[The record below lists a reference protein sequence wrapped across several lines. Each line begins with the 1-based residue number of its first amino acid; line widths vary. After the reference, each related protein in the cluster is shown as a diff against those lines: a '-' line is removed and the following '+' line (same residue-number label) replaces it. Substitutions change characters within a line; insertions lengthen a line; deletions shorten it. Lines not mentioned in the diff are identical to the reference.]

1 MNKNIKFIAIA
12 FIFSGFLFFSGNLNV
27 YAKTVII
34 NEASEWKGAVEDT
47 TIDEIKLGKNIDL
60 TTAIIN
66 QTLPSLDVDSNA
78 TTRTLDLNGNE
89 LQVSTDALN
98 INFGVEGATV
108 IIKDSSESKTGK
120 IIHTSTDSAL
130 INIFYDSNITKGNV
144 IIDGGTYI
152 CHNNTNSD
160 YGAIFNQGNTNITIN
175 SGTFDSR
182 ALVSGTIPYLT
193 IKGVVLFNSVA
204 TSNSTAASIL
214 MDDIGRTTLGS
225 VVGSNHSV
233 YIRKSDGTEK
243 KIESWLQA
251 SSTVTSLDSTATYTD
266 SIIVKENEGFQ
277 IKDINFD
284 EVYGYSN
291 VSQNISIKN
300 NGSNPLTIQNVTLDN
315 YDGFTVEGK
324 SQAIVESGATNT
336 SWVIKVKEGLNVGTY
351 TAILTVTDENNN
363 SYVGYVTINVE
374 EKNLP
379 NLNISFTDKLYYGES
394 NDVDPVITGIE
405 GLNSSDYKIEYSK
418 TDTEDWSSTRP
429 TLVGNYNIRITI
441 TNTNYEE
448 NSAVTEFRIL
458 PTEKVVKIVANS
470 SSHVYDGK
478 LYSDNGF
485 TVYFDGKETE
495 NRTLFYNDTV
505 SNILVIGAIKDVKDN
520 KEGNNLVSKE
530 ALVITNRDCYK
541 NIEIVNGTISI
552 EPSTNQLYVYAD
564 TVKNKYNGK
573 ALVSKGFVYNSGVL
587 LDNEEIIV
595 AVEGSQ
601 LYVGSSDNIIIDVQ
615 ILRDNVDITSNYII
629 NKVNGKLTVESAEQ
643 EVNIVSNITV
653 KVGTK
658 LTIDKIKELLGEKA
672 FSYEI
677 KMKNATNST
686 FDETNGFVA
695 GNSAEIVTME
705 AISTAEDI
713 NNDGLFEYKEGKAEF
728 TITVEEKDVVNLSGL
743 TYTDKYYDKN
753 PIEPTGALVIENNL
767 VSKDDIETLYKGTGN
782 TNYESTEAPTN
793 AGTYEVTY
801 KVSDENPTYAGS
813 VSYTFSIMK
822 SKVEIPDEDSNK
834 YTYNKESQTISI
846 IYDENL
852 IELTGASSGINAGEY
867 SYTLALKDKDNYE
880 WTDGTSKDLVRNWKI
895 EKVNPEYTIP
905 NGLNGIKGQALIEIV
920 LDGRFTWDNPQEKL
934 LAGNHT
940 YKATYT
946 PEDTN
951 NYNTIKNIDVNVF
964 AKDTFT
970 ITGLVTEGKGSIN
983 YPKNEIV
990 DNETVIVTFV
1000 PEIGYMINKVLVN
1013 GEEITISG
1021 NELELIMTENK
1032 EIQVSYKKIPFTIT
1046 VKNNDNAVITPD
1058 GIISV
1063 VYGDS
1068 KEFTITANYGYK
1080 LVKVLIN
1087 NEDKISDKKDNTLV
1101 ISNITYDTTIEVVV
1115 EEIIYEFIEGS
1126 SKTINKGND
1135 AVFRINASYDLFEN
1149 KVYVDDQLLSS
1160 DNYTSKSGSTII
1172 TLNKSYIDTLSIGKH
1187 TLRVTFADGGEAIN
1201 EFIVANKIVK
1211 ENPETYDS
1219 VKDYIVLSVV
1229 SLIGITVTLA
1239 IKKKYVIK

>member
-34 NEASEWKGAVEDT
+34 NEASEWKGAVGDT

-152 CHNNTNSD
+152 CHNNTDSD

-505 SNILVIGAIKDVKDN
+505 IEYSKQ
-520 KEGNNLVSKE
+520 EGPL
-530 ALVITNRDCYK
+530 LC
-541 NIEIVNGTISI
+541 IS
-552 EPSTNQLYVYAD
+552 
-564 TVKNKYNGK
+564 
-573 ALVSKGFVYNSGVL
+573 
-587 LDNEEIIV
+587 
-595 AVEGSQ
+595 
-601 LYVGSSDNIIIDVQ
+601 
-615 ILRDNVDITSNYII
+615 
-629 NKVNGKLTVESAEQ
+629 VES
-643 EVNIVSNITV
+643 SP
-653 KVGTK
+653 
-658 LTIDKIKELLGEKA
+658 
-672 FSYEI
+672 
-677 KMKNATNST
+677 
-686 FDETNGFVA
+686 
-695 GNSAEIVTME
+695 SA
-705 AISTAEDI
+705 
-713 NNDGLFEYKEGKAEF
+713 
-728 TITVEEKDVVNLSGL
+728 
-743 TYTDKYYDKN
+743 
-753 PIEPTGALVIENNL
+753 
-767 VSKDDIETLYKGTGN
+767 
-782 TNYESTEAPTN
+782 
-793 AGTYEVTY
+793 
-801 KVSDENPTYAGS
+801 
-813 VSYTFSIMK
+813 
-822 SKVEIPDEDSNK
+822 
-834 YTYNKESQTISI
+834 
-846 IYDENL
+846 
-852 IELTGASSGINAGEY
+852 
-867 SYTLALKDKDNYE
+867 
-880 WTDGTSKDLVRNWKI
+880 
-895 EKVNPEYTIP
+895 
-905 NGLNGIKGQALIEIV
+905 
-920 LDGRFTWDNPQEKL
+920 
-934 LAGNHT
+934 
-940 YKATYT
+940 
-946 PEDTN
+946 
-951 NYNTIKNIDVNVF
+951 
-964 AKDTFT
+964 
-970 ITGLVTEGKGSIN
+970 
-983 YPKNEIV
+983 
-990 DNETVIVTFV
+990 
-1000 PEIGYMINKVLVN
+1000 
-1013 GEEITISG
+1013 
-1021 NELELIMTENK
+1021 
-1032 EIQVSYKKIPFTIT
+1032 
-1046 VKNNDNAVITPD
+1046 
-1058 GIISV
+1058 
-1063 VYGDS
+1063 
-1068 KEFTITANYGYK
+1068 
-1080 LVKVLIN
+1080 
-1087 NEDKISDKKDNTLV
+1087 
-1101 ISNITYDTTIEVVV
+1101 
-1115 EEIIYEFIEGS
+1115 
-1126 SKTINKGND
+1126 
-1135 AVFRINASYDLFEN
+1135 
-1149 KVYVDDQLLSS
+1149 
-1160 DNYTSKSGSTII
+1160 
-1172 TLNKSYIDTLSIGKH
+1172 
-1187 TLRVTFADGGEAIN
+1187 
-1201 EFIVANKIVK
+1201 
-1211 ENPETYDS
+1211 
-1219 VKDYIVLSVV
+1219 
-1229 SLIGITVTLA
+1229 
-1239 IKKKYVIK
+1239 